1 MSTLSF
7 WNDEKKNGIEQ
18 NQIYSSF
25 ICGCTIDFLEFAIAF
40 TICTLYCQKP
50 IVFCWKSEQKNYSFD
65 AKHSSIHCIQYILF
79 PFDIFHS
86 ACNELKNR
94 IQLGVILRTI
104 LYRNSNIQYNAMHKP
119 ISNSFFSAGCVLLRI
134 FYTVKLMCLPRI

>member
-1 MSTLSF
+1 MELNKTKYILHLFVAVQLIFLSLQLHSQYVLCTARSQSF
-7 WNDEKKNGIEQ
+7 FVE
-18 NQIYSSF
+18 NQS
-25 ICGCTIDFLEFAIAF
+25 
-40 TICTLYCQKP
+40 K
-50 IVFCWKSEQKNYSFD
+50 KNYSFD

-119 ISNSFFSAGCVLLRI
+119 ISNSFFSAGCILLRI
-134 FYTVKLMCLPRI
+134 VYTTKLMCLPRI